1 MSKNYRRLAR
11 DERPAPGA
19 HLVTG
24 RAGFTHHGIY
34 AGDGVV
40 VHYAGFCKISGSG
53 PVEETTFEAF
63 HGGWTT
69 WERLHPEP
77 RFTPGQIVARARSR
91 LGEEGY
97 CPAANNCEHF
107 ARWCVMGEHAS
118 VQVDRGVVAGA
129 AGIGAA
135 GAWVAHTAVAAAGAV
150 QGLGASGIMSGLKA
164 ISLVGGGAV
173 GGLVNGPLLAGTCAA
188 VLLNNTVL
196 RDRPG
201 LTAEEQNARLVGS
214 IASHAASAATV
225 IGGVCAVSASGAV
238 AGLSGAGIASGLAAV
253 GGVVGGGMAAGAVAV
268 MAAPAVA
275 AVGIGYGA
283 YKVAQN
289 FQVASP

>member
-1 MSKNYRRLAR
+1 MSKTHPRFAP

-24 RAGFTHHGIY
+24 RSGFTHHGIY
-34 AGDGVV
+34 VGDGAV
-40 VHYAGFCKISGSG
+40 VHYAGFCKVSESG
-53 PVEETTFEAF
+53 PVEETTLEAF
-63 HGGWTT
+63 HEGWAM
-69 WERLHPEP
+69 WERLHAEP
-77 RFTPGQIVARARSR
+77 RFTPERIVARARSR
-91 LGEEGY
+91 LGEKGY
-97 CPAANNCEHF
+97 CLAANNCEHF
-107 ARWCVMGEHAS
+107 AHWCIMGEHAS
-118 VQVDRGVVAGA
+118 AQVDQVVVAGT

-135 GAWVAHTAVAAAGAV
+135 GTLAAYTAVAAAGAV

-173 GGLVNGPLLAGTCAA
+173 GGLINGPVAAGTGAA
-188 VLLNNTVL
+188 LLLNHTVL

-201 LTAEEQNARLVGS
+201 LTGEEKRARLVGRL
-214 IASHAASAATV
+214 ASHAASAATV
-225 IGGVCAVSASGAV
+225 AGGVCAISASGAV

-253 GGVVGGGMAAGAVAV
+253 GGLVGGGMAAGAVAV

-283 YKVAQN
+283 YKVAQTFN
-289 FQVASP
+289 VASP